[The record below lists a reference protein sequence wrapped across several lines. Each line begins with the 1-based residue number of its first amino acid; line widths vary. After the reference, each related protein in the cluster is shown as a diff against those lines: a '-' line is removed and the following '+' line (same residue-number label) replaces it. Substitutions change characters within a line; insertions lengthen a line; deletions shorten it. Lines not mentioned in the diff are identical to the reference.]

1 MRDASS
7 RNGTTGGNNAPSAR
21 SVPRPGRRPP
31 WLADAALVWEP
42 EAVMAPL
49 LAHQGGWDEILFVA
63 VPIVIFGSLLAIANR
78 RASRIEQQQ
87 PPNGERSP
95 GDEPG

>member
-1 MRDASS
+1 MVAERHDQRQQRPIRSS
-7 RNGTTGGNNAPSAR
+7 CSPA
-21 SVPRPGRRPP
+21 GRRAP

-42 EAVMAPL
+42 EAVMALL

-63 VPIVIFGSLLAIANR
+63 VPIVIFGSLLAVANR
-78 RASRIEQQQ
+78 RASRIEEQQS
-87 PPNGERSP
+87 PNGEGSP